1 MRIRKRT
8 LKRIIAEV
16 AGGTITLDTKEEVM
30 AAIKGQDIEITMG
43 GMGPAI
49 VVQGGPTYMVDNA
62 FEDIFASYDYNGDA
76 VVRGLESVARSVHV
90 DDELKAELGMDE
102 DY

>member
-1 MRIRKRT
+1 MRIRKST
-8 LKRIIAEV
+8 LKRIIAESV
-16 AGGTITLDTKEEVM
+16 ATIRLDTREEVM

-62 FEDIFASYDYNGDA
+62 FEDIFASYDYDGDA
-76 VVRGLESVARSVHV
+76 VVRGLEAVARSVHV